1 MSISHLSSLLQKSA
15 VRFCLSLCGLLIAI
29 SSVTAADE
37 FFFKDG
43 DRVMF
48 LGDSITEQYQYSSDI
63 ETYLTTRFPKW
74 RLQFLNAGISG
85 DTATG
90 GAGRFKTHVLD
101 EKPTALTINF
111 GMNDG
116 GYGKFN
122 PDGCK
127 RFIQNTEKMLEAA
140 KEAGV
145 RVAVC
150 SPNAVD
156 RRFKS
161 NGPEYLET
169 QKEFY
174 APLAT
179 SAEKFGLPFVDQYAT
194 PRVALE
200 KMEADK
206 ADNVKPFPDG
216 FHTAPSGGLFMAYAI
231 LTGLKA
237 PALVSDVSIDVPTS
251 KVTATA
257 CQVTGLSADPSALEF
272 SRLDDALP
280 LSIPAEYASLLPYL
294 NNLKDLNWYGLKV
307 TGLASGKYA
316 VSIDGTEVA
325 QHSAQ
330 ELASGVN
337 LGLATKGPVWEQ
349 GKKVR
354 DLINSKN
361 QQVHQR
367 FRGVHLANVP
377 DWLADVAA
385 ERKPAELV
393 KRLEKIAAAQ
403 AAVYEAVQPM
413 KHKFDVQAV
422 K

>member
-1 MSISHLSSLLQKSA
+1 MFSHWLRSLLLATLAFLPVAAS
-15 VRFCLSLCGLLIAI
+15 G
-29 SSVTAADE
+29 ADE

-43 DRVMF
+43 DRVLF
-48 LGDSITEQYQYSSDI
+48 LGDSITEQYHYSSDI

-74 RLQFLNAGISG
+74 RLQFLNAGIGG

-90 GAGRFKTHVLD
+90 GANRFKTHVLD

-122 PDGCK
+122 QDSCN
-127 RFIQNTEKMLEAA
+127 RFILNTEKMLEAA
-140 KEAGV
+140 KAAGI
-145 RVAVC
+145 RVTLC

-156 RRFKS
+156 RRYKS
-161 NGPEYLET
+161 NGAEYLET
-169 QKEFY
+169 QKQFY
-174 APLAT
+174 APLAA
-179 SAEKFGLPFVDQYAT
+179 SAEKFGFPFVDQYAT
-194 PRVALE
+194 TRATFE

-216 FHTAPSGGLFMAYAI
+216 FHTASSGGLMMAHAI
-231 LTGLKA
+231 LTGMKA

-251 KVTATA
+251 KTTAKA
-257 CQVTGLSADPSALEF
+257 CQVTGLSADPAALEF
-272 SRLDDALP
+272 DRLDQALP
-280 LSIPAEYASLLPYL
+280 LSIPEEYGSLLPYL
-294 NNLKDLNWYGLKV
+294 NQLKDLNWYGLKV

-316 VSIDGTEVA
+316 VSIDGAEVA
-325 QHSAQ
+325 QYTAE

-337 LGLATKGPVWEQ
+337 LGLATKGPIWEQ

-354 DLINSKN
+354 DLINAKN
-361 QQVHQR
+361 QMVHQR
-367 FRGVHLANVP
+367 FRGVLMFNAP

-385 ERKPAELV
+385 ERKGAELA

-403 AAVYEAVQPM
+403 AEIYEAVQPT
-413 KHKFDVQAV
+413 KHKWAIKSV

>member
-1 MSISHLSSLLQKSA
+1 MLCLSISSSLRKIAALWFAIAALTVSSA
-15 VRFCLSLCGLLIAI
+15 
-29 SSVTAADE
+29 TAADD

-48 LGDSITEQYQYSSDI
+48 LGDSITEQYQYSNDI
-63 ETYLTTRFPKW
+63 EAYLTTRFPKW

-116 GYGKFN
+116 GYGKFDKN
-122 PDGCK
+122 RCDQ
-127 RFIQNTEKMLEAA
+127 FIKNTEKMLEAA
-140 KEAGV
+140 KAAGV
-145 RVAVC
+145 RVALC

-161 NGPEYLET
+161 NGAEYLET

-174 APLAT
+174 APLAV
-179 SAEKFGLPFVDQYAT
+179 SAEKFGIPFSDQYAKT
-194 PRVALE
+194 RAALE
-200 KMEADK
+200 KMETDK

-216 FHTAPSGGLFMAYAI
+216 FHTAPSGGLFMAHAI

-237 PALVSDVSIDVPTS
+237 PAVVSDVTIDVPTS
-251 KVTATA
+251 KVTEKA
-257 CQVTGLSADPSALEF
+257 CKVTGLSADPAALEF
-272 SRLDDALP
+272 SRLDDA
-280 LSIPAEYASLLPYL
+280 IPFAIAPDFVSLLPYI
-294 NNLKDLNWYGLKV
+294 NDLKDLNYYGLKV

-316 VSIDGTEVA
+316 VAIDGAEVA
-325 QHSAQ
+325 QYSAE
-330 ELASGVN
+330 ELAAGVN
-337 LGLATKGPVWEQ
+337 LANATKGPVFDQ
-349 GKKVR
+349 AKKVR
-354 DLINSKN
+354 DLINAKN

-367 FRGVHLANVP
+367 FRGVVMFNAP

-385 ERKPAELV
+385 ERKGAELQ
-393 KRLEKIAAAQ
+393 KRFEKISADQ
-403 AAVYEAVQPM
+403 AAIYEAVQPV
-413 KHKFDVQAV
+413 KHLFAIKAV

>member
-1 MSISHLSSLLQKSA
+1 MRLPLLNRALVFRTLVFCSLLVSLLC
-15 VRFCLSLCGLLIAI
+15 CLPIGAS
-29 SSVTAADE
+29 AADD

-43 DRVMF
+43 DRVLF

-74 RLQFLNAGISG
+74 RLQFLNAGIGG

-90 GAGRFKTHVLD
+90 GANRFKTHVLD

-122 PDGCK
+122 QDNCN
-127 RFIQNTEKMLEAA
+127 RFIQNTEKMLAAA
-140 KEAGV
+140 KDAGI
-145 RVAVC
+145 RVTLC

-161 NGPEYLET
+161 NGAEYLET

-174 APLAT
+174 APLAA
-179 SAEKFGLPFVDQYAT
+179 SAAKFGFPFVDQYAT
-194 PRVALE
+194 TRTALE

-206 ADNVKPFPDG
+206 TEAKPFPDG

-231 LTGLKA
+231 LTGMKA
-237 PALVSDVSIDVPTS
+237 PAQVSDVTIDVPSS
-251 KVTATA
+251 KVTASA
-257 CQVTGLSADPSALEF
+257 CQVTGLSADPAALEF
-272 SRLDDALP
+272 SRLDEALP
-280 LSIPAEYASLLPYL
+280 LAIPADYASLLPYL
-294 NNLKDLNWYGLKV
+294 NSLKDLNWYGLKV
-307 TGLASGKYA
+307 TGLASGKYS
-316 VSIDGTEVA
+316 VVIDGAEVA
-325 QHSAQ
+325 QYTAD
-330 ELASGVN
+330 ELGSGVN
-337 LGLATKGPVWEQ
+337 LGLASKGPIYDQ

-354 DLINSKN
+354 DLINAKN
-361 QQVHQR
+361 QMVHQR
-367 FRGVHLANVP
+367 FRGVVMANVP
-377 DWLADVAA
+377 EWLADVAA
-385 ERKPAELV
+385 ERKPAELA

-403 AAVYEAVQPM
+403 AGVYEAAQPV
-413 KHKFDVQAV
+413 KHQWAIKAV